1 MFSDMRI
8 RHKLLL
14 SYSLLFFLALL
25 IAFSIVY
32 SILRDAITANIESE
46 LQNTTT
52 AIYNLVKASA
62 AVSTK
67 NYLRAVAEKN
77 HEIVR
82 ATYDEFVRGEIS
94 EQEAKDR
101 ASRLLLSQSI
111 GQSGYIYC
119 LDSNG
124 IVTVHPQSQL
134 LLSDVSEYTF
144 VRDQMR
150 KKKGYLEYDWQN
162 PGETKARAKGL
173 YMVHFEPWDWIISVS
188 AYRSEFKDLVNVDD
202 FKKSVLDL
210 RFGKTGYS
218 FVIAKD
224 GTAIIHPKLE
234 GVNILMSGEFPK
246 DFLSEMVARKSGRI
260 IYPWKNPGED
270 KLRDKLCLFNS
281 IDDYDWIV
289 GSSSYLDEFYYP
301 LHTAGL
307 VLLAIFVLT
316 LLLVLLLTARLS
328 GSITDPLQRLMQF
341 FELASTGNFRLRMDA
356 TGRDE
361 IGTLANF
368 FNKFMAQLETY
379 SSSLKQEIEV
389 RREVE
394 NSLRE
399 SEERYRSVM
408 EAAADPIVVYDMQ
421 GRVVYF
427 NPAFHKV
434 FGWSLE
440 ESVGRKMDHFVPE
453 ENWPE
458 TAIMIQAIQTGTVLP
473 VTETKRTAKDGTILT
488 VSISG
493 AAYRDN
499 SDTLVGSVIILRD
512 ITETKGLTKQ
522 LMDIGDNVRQ
532 TIGQDMHDDL
542 CPHLIGIAGLTA
554 VLRHRIEKDGSSD
567 TELADRIIALIGEAT
582 AKARGLARGLCPV
595 HLVAHGLFA
604 ALRDLAANSSLAS
617 SISCIFS
624 GDEALVITD
633 NALATHLYYIA
644 QEAVNNAVRHAG
656 ATVIE
661 ISLFEDAG
669 YLHLKI
675 ADDGCG
681 IENDGKAGGIGLQ
694 IMKYRVLVIGA
705 FIAIDSAPG
714 RGTTIHVSMKWA
726 ITGQQSITPGSPHG
740 PTGEA

>member
-1 MFSDMRI
+1 MFPNMRI

-25 IAFSIVY
+25 VAFATVY
-32 SILRDAITANIESE
+32 TILRNAITTNIESE

-82 ATYDEFVRGEIS
+82 ASYDEFLRGEIS
-94 EQEAKDR
+94 EQEAKNR

-134 LLSDVSEYTF
+134 LQSDVSEYTF
-144 VRDQMR
+144 VRDQML

-162 PGETKARAKGL
+162 PGETKSRPKGL

-218 FVIAKD
+218 FVITGN
-224 GTAIIHPKLE
+224 GTVIIHPKLE
-234 GVNILMSGEFPK
+234 GVNLLTSGEFPK
-246 DFLSEMVARKSGRI
+246 DFLSEMLDRKSGRI
-260 IYPWKNPGED
+260 IYPWKNPGEED
-270 KLRDKLCLFNS
+270 LRKKLCLFNY
-281 IDDYDWIV
+281 IEDYDWIV
-289 GSSSYLDEFYYP
+289 GSASYLDEFYEP
-301 LHTAGL
+301 LHTTGL
-307 VLLAIFVLT
+307 VLLTIFILT
-316 LLLVLLLTARLS
+316 LLFVLLLTAKLS

-341 FELASTGNFRLRMDA
+341 FEQASTGNFRLRMA
-356 TGRDE
+356 VAGRDE
-361 IGTLANF
+361 IGTLSNY
-368 FNKFMAQLETY
+368 FNKFMAQLEAY

-389 RREVE
+389 RRAVE

-399 SEERYRSVM
+399 SEERYRSIM
-408 EAAADPIVVYDMQ
+408 EAAADPIVIYDMQ
-421 GRVVYF
+421 GCVVYF
-427 NPAFHKV
+427 NPAFHKI
-434 FGWSLE
+434 FGWTLT
-440 ESVGRKMDHFVPE
+440 ESIGRKMDHFVPE

-458 TAIMIQAIQTGTVLP
+458 TAIMIAAIQAGGMLP
-473 VTETKRTAKDGTILT
+473 ITETKRTAKDGKVIT
-488 VSISG
+488 VSVSG

-499 SDTLVGSVIILRD
+499 NNNLVGSVIILRD
-512 ITETKGLTKQ
+512 ITETKRLSKL

-554 VLRHRIEKDGSSD
+554 VLKHRIEKSGMAD

-595 HLVAHGLFA
+595 HLVSHGLHA

-617 SISCIFS
+617 NISCTFS
-624 GDEALVITD
+624 GDESLVITD
-633 NALATHLYYIA
+633 NALATHMYYIA
-644 QEAVNNAVRHAG
+644 QEAVNNAIRHAD
-656 ATVIE
+656 ASVIE
-661 ISLFEDAG
+661 ISLTEEGD
-669 YLHLKI
+669 YLYLRI

-681 IENDGKAGGIGLQ
+681 IKRDGHGNGIGLE

-705 FIAIDSAPG
+705 YIAIDTAPG
-714 RGTTIHVSMKWA
+714 QGTTIHVSMKSS
-726 ITGQQSITPGSPHG
+726 ITAQQSTTPGSPHG